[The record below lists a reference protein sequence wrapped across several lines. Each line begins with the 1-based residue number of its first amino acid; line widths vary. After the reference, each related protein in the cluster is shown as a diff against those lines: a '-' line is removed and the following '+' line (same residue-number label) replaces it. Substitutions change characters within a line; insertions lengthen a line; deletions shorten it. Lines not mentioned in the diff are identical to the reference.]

1 MVPVALDLPEDPEAL
16 GDEIARTAAR
26 IDASTHRLLACI
38 RAFDTSEEWCKQGAL
53 SCAHW
58 LTWRIN
64 LDPVTARE
72 RVRVA
77 RALGRLP
84 QIDDALRKGQL
95 SYAKAR
101 AITRIATAENEATLL
116 NMALCSTGAQ
126 LERLVRK
133 VRWVGTLDEKT
144 GERLDDRRYV
154 HEESMEN
161 GMIRITAVLH
171 PDEAALVMKALERAQ
186 TPPTNP
192 PPPREEASAETPP
205 APNPPTP
212 TRPARKP
219 LADAL
224 VDVAE
229 SYLAHGEAE
238 GNGGERTQ
246 IFVHL
251 DQDPL
256 APDGTMA
263 ATLDDGTRVSAETFR
278 RLACDAALVACKQSP
293 TGNVLDLG
301 RRARTVN
308 AALRRALW
316 IRDRGCAFP
325 GCTHTRYV
333 HAHHIIH
340 WLHGGKTSLENLAL
354 LCSSHHR
361 LLHEGGFSIKKL
373 EDGTIQFR
381 DARDQ
386 VIDQVVLATRA
397 APAAAPVSDE
407 DLAAPTSF
415 DQVDMPPTW
424 DGTPMDYELA
434 VHVVLDDDC
443 PAQQADE
450 RARLAAEYRARANG
464 RSTPVTSTWWW
475 NRDSSV
481 VD

>member
-38 RAFDTSEEWCKQGAL
+38 RAFDESEEWGKQGAL

-84 QIDDALRKGQL
+84 QIDDALRKGEL

-171 PDEAALVMKALERAQ
+171 PDEAALVMKALERAR
-186 TPPTNP
+186 TPPPAP
-192 PPPREEASAETPP
+192 PPSRQEVSADSAETPSPP
-205 APNPPTP
+205 A
-212 TRPARKP
+212 RPARKP

-229 SYLAHGEAE
+229 SYLAHGEAK

-263 ATLDDGTRVSAETFR
+263 ATLDDGTRVSAEAFR
-278 RLACDAALVACKQSP
+278 RLACDAGLVECKQSP
-293 TGNVLDLG
+293 TGNILDLG

-333 HAHHIIH
+333 HAHHIVH
-340 WLHGGKTSLENLAL
+340 WLQGGKTSLENLVS
-354 LCSSHHR
+354 LCSRHHR
-361 LLHEGGFSIKKL
+361 LLHEGGFSIERR
-373 EDGTIQFR
+373 EDGAIQFR
-381 DARDQ
+381 NARGEAIDQ
-386 VIDQVVLATRA
+386 VIVAKSIGSC
-397 APAAAPVSDE
+397 PAVSAE
-407 DLAAPTSF
+407 DLSAPTYF
-415 DQVDMPPTW
+415 DQVDVPPTW

-434 VHVVLDDDC
+434 VHLILDDDS
-443 PAQQADE
+443 AAKQVDE
-450 RARLAAEYRARANG
+450 RARWAVENRARAEA
-464 RSTPVTSTWWW
+464 RRTPVAATWWW
-475 NRDSSV
+475 NREPDLI
-481 VD
+481 D

>member
-1 MVPVALDLPEDPEAL
+1 MVPVALDLPDDPAAL

-38 RAFDTSEEWCKQGAL
+38 RAFDESEEWGKQGAL

-64 LDPVTARE
+64 LDPGTARE

-84 QIDDALRKGQL
+84 QIDDALRKGEL

-101 AITRIATAENEATLL
+101 ALTRIATAENEGNLL
-116 NMALCSTGAQ
+116 HMALYSTGAQ

-133 VRWVGTLDEKT
+133 LRWVASVDAQT

-186 TPPTNP
+186 TPPAGP
-192 PPPREEASAETPP
+192 PPPRGGDVDVSAE
-205 APNPPTP
+205 APPTP
-212 TRPARKP
+212 ALARKP

-229 SYLAHGEAE
+229 SYLAHGESE

-263 ATLDDGTRVSAETFR
+263 ATLDDGTRVSSETLR
-278 RLACDAALVACKQSP
+278 RLACDAALVPCRQSP

-316 IRDRGCAFP
+316 LRDRGCAFP
-325 GCTHTRYV
+325 GCTHHRYV
-333 HAHHIIH
+333 HAHHIQH
-340 WLHGGKTSLENLAL
+340 WLHGGKTSLDNLIL

-361 LLHEGGFSIKKL
+361 LLHDGGFTIKRV
-373 EDGTIQFR
+373 EDGALQFR
-381 DARDQ
+381 NARGET
-386 VIDQVVLATRA
+386 IDHVVLAS
-397 APAAAPVSDE
+397 PAAQPPPVSAE
-407 DLAAPTSF
+407 DLSSRTYF
-415 DQVDMPPTW
+415 DQVDMPPVW
-424 DGTPMDYELA
+424 DGTPMDYPLA
-434 VHVVLDDDC
+434 VHVILNDGPEV
-443 PAQQADE
+443 PATDGGASASGAR
-450 RARLAAEYRARANG
+450 RAASWIEEVMRAPPPSWSWRTNEPA
-464 RSTPVTSTWWW
+464 V
-475 NRDSSV
+475 
-481 VD
+481 

>member
-38 RAFDTSEEWCKQGAL
+38 RAFDESEEWGKQGAL

-58 LTWRIN
+58 LSWRIN

-84 QIDDALRKGQL
+84 QIDDALRKGEL

-144 GERLDDRRYV
+144 GDRLDERRSV

-171 PDEAALVMKALERAQ
+171 PDEAALVMKALESAQ

-192 PPPREEASAETPP
+192 PPPNGEVSAETPP
-205 APNPPTP
+205 APA
-212 TRPARKP
+212 RPARKP

-229 SYLAHGEAE
+229 SYLAHGEVQ

-263 ATLDDGTRVSAETFR
+263 AILDDGTRVSAETFR

-340 WLHGGKTSLENLAL
+340 WLHGGKTSLENLVL

-361 LLHEGGFSIKKL
+361 LLHEGGFSIKRL

-381 DARDQ
+381 NARGE
-386 VIDQVVLATRA
+386 VIDQVIVVNRTGST
-397 APAAAPVSDE
+397 PAVSAE
-407 DLAAPTSF
+407 DLASPTYF
-415 DQVDMPPTW
+415 DQVEMPPTW

-443 PAQQADE
+443 AAQETEE
-450 RARLAAEYRARANG
+450 RARWAAEHRARADG
-464 RSTPVTSTWWW
+464 HGTPQTSMWWW
-475 NRDSSV
+475 NRDSAV

>member
-1 MVPVALDLPEDPEAL
+1 MVPVALDLPEDPEAI

-26 IDASTHRLLACI
+26 LDAATHRLLACI
-38 RAFDTSEEWCKQGAL
+38 RAFDESEEWGKQGAL

-84 QIDDALRKGQL
+84 EIDDALRKGEL
-95 SYAKAR
+95 SYSKAR
-101 AITRIATAENEATLL
+101 ALTRIATPETEGNLL
-116 NMALCSTGAQ
+116 HMALHSTGAQ

-133 VRWVGTLDEKT
+133 LRWVGTLDEKT
-144 GERLDDRRYV
+144 GDRLDDRRYV
-154 HEESMEN
+154 QEESMEN
-161 GMIRITAVLH
+161 GMVRITAVLH
-171 PDEAALVMKALERAQ
+171 PDEAALVMKALGRAQ
-186 TPPTNP
+186 TPPP
-192 PPPREEASAETPP
+192 GPAPPRGGVSAE
-205 APNPPTP
+205 APPTRQP
-212 TRPARKP
+212 RKP

-238 GNGGERTQ
+238 GNGGERTE

-263 ATLDDGTRVSAETFR
+263 ATLDDGTRVSAESFR
-278 RLACDAALVACKQSP
+278 RLACDAGLVPCRQSP

-325 GCTHTRYV
+325 GCTHWRYL

-340 WLHGGKTSLENLAL
+340 WLHGGKTSLENLAS

-361 LLHEGGFSIKKL
+361 LLHEGGFSIKRL
-373 EDGTIQFR
+373 EDGSLQFR
-381 DARDQ
+381 NARGE
-386 VIDQVVLATRA
+386 VIDRVVLVDHTVV
-397 APAAAPVSDE
+397 APAVSE
-407 DLAAPTSF
+407 VDLSAPTCF

-434 VHVVLDDDC
+434 VHVILADASD
-443 PAQQADE
+443 AQQADGAAPPGGE
-450 RARLAAEYRARANG
+450 RRAAGCSLMAQPHWSEAP
-464 RSTPVTSTWWW
+464 SMWWW
-475 NRDSSV
+475 NRDPV
-481 VD
+481 V